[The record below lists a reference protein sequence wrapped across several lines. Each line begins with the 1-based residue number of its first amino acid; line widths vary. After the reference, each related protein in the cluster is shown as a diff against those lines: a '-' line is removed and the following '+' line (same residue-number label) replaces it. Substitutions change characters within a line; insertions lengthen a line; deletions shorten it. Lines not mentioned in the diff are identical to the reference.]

1 MGDDGSIH
9 AAWVGFPHLHYFKRN
24 GTLMLTNKN
33 LGQWRMATF
42 DVMMIDRYWM
52 DNPPAPPGR
61 NMNVRS
67 FLRTYMSEMAKA
79 NYYYYN
85 NTKEFFMG
93 HKVIK
98 GVLETPTLRV
108 DGKIAGVIGSYAEL
122 TWPHIHLYKYP
133 TIKEQ
138 LTCYWMGCG
147 NKSRMAWVFQDQAK
161 FLQQVKYGVDENA
174 RGLEDGTVL
183 SIQEYANRID
193 TQILSDLDTNG
204 VDGVYELVPG
214 EEVEYG

>member
-1 MGDDGSIH
+1 MVPKHWTEDNSKVTLVPSTREQLWDFWDDGSIH

-24 GTLMLTNKN
+24 GTLMIMNKN

-79 NYYYYN
+79 NYYYQN
-85 NTKEFFMG
+85 NTKEFSMG

-138 LTCYWMGCG
+138 LTCYWMGVR
-147 NKSRMAWVFQDQAK
+147 K
-161 FLQQVKYGVDENA
+161 QVAD
-174 RGLEDGTVL
+174 GLGI
-183 SIQEYANRID
+183 S
-193 TQILSDLDTNG
+193 G
-204 VDGVYELVPG
+204 PG
-214 EEVEYG
+214 KIPT